1 MTVHFLVDNIKFPP
15 IPNHEIG
22 KYTGYTSIHA
32 NKCIVY
38 LFSKFVIRLSTFF
51 SLHYFVGG
59 STSCSGNR
67 GRRCRDRMVA
77 GFITTYAISA
87 YHHQRCEFESSSGE
101 VYSIQHYV
109 IKFVINLR
117 QIGGFFRA
125 LRFPSAIKLIVT
137 KYC

>member
-67 GRRCRDRMVA
+67 GRRCRDQRHFQQYLVTISFIAEGNRSARKKPPICRKLMTN
-77 GFITTYAISA
+77 FIT
-87 YHHQRCEFESSSGE
+87 
-101 VYSIQHYV
+101 
-109 IKFVINLR
+109 
-117 QIGGFFRA
+117 
-125 LRFPSAIKLIVT
+125 
-137 KYC
+137 